1 MHLLPASTSLRLTFC
16 AGLMALL
23 AAGPVLADPVG
34 SATSSASSA
43 GSASVGSLSDSV
55 QGSSTSSTGD
65 KKMAAGEYRVAEVTT
80 IAAADGMPA
89 RLELR
94 MNRVVSEGADAN
106 KAATNAATNMATT
119 AQTWVLR
126 VPAQALAAQPVQPG
140 DHLWVHE
147 RAYGLAFAR
156 VTHNAPAAPQR
167 VSAPFFLALND
178 AWLQDIQAR
187 PVSL

>member
-1 MHLLPASTSLRLTFC
+1 
-16 AGLMALL
+16 
-23 AAGPVLADPVG
+23 
-34 SATSSASSA
+34 
-43 GSASVGSLSDSV
+43 VGSLSDSV

-65 KKMAAGEYRVAEVTT
+65 KKMAAGEYRVAEVITL
-80 IAAADGMPA
+80 AVADGTPA

-94 MNRVVSEGADAN
+94 LNRVVAEGADATH
-106 KAATNAATNMATT
+106 AATSPAAT

-126 VPAQALAAQPVQPG
+126 VPAQALASQPVQAG

-147 RAYGLAFAR
+147 RTYGLAFAR
-156 VTHNAPAAPQR
+156 VTHTAPAAPQR
-167 VSAPFFLALND
+167 VSVSAPFFLALND